1 MGPLRTAE
9 VSMTFTFLDP
19 RSGRLVTIK
28 VPEEP
33 PRQPLQPVMQ
43 PSR

>member
-1 MGPLRTAE
+1 MIL
-9 VSMTFTFLDP
+9 TFLDP